1 MLSPMV
7 LPADENSVA
16 NTYSEHMRSRP
27 LVVFLDSYSWQ
38 AFVDL
43 AGALRHR
50 HVRVAR
56 VAGRS
61 TSLRVRLVQRMEAWV
76 FGRLHRRVEGGT
88 LHGTTAVISPADLS
102 AAIPADA
109 ADVQMQED
117 LVLSALELGSG
128 PAHPSRH
135 LAPGV
140 DPRILVDKRL
150 QIAQAAAVGVP
161 VPRQWDEPTSATF
174 PVVVKTP
181 IGFGGGG
188 VRVARDQAGLDA
200 AWAELSANDGN
211 PFVQEHLGR
220 GVSTGGVAQD
230 GEPLVCVAYDG
241 RPAPDDPT
249 GPSQVIVAVDN
260 AEAVANTAAFLRSIG
275 YTGFFCLD
283 WVTGPDGRLRL
294 IDFNARVFGSWVALQ
309 DLGFDLVGAYLHVIG
324 AGPAPE
330 ASVGKYGVAAP
341 MLRYPCP
348 PAETREDVMRWRA
361 ETLEVV
367 RARRSWLGS
376 RWAAVIR
383 MRTVLGT
390 ARALGKVHKQSR
402 SAVGA
407 STATTAEGES
417 RRHESSSRAR

>member
-1 MLSPMV
+1 M
-7 LPADENSVA
+7 AR
-16 NTYSEHMRSRP
+16 TYSEGMRKRT

-50 HVRVAR
+50 GVRVAR
-56 VAGRS
+56 IAGRS
-61 TSLRVRLVQRMEAWV
+61 TSLRIRLVQRMESWV
-76 FGRLHRRVEGGT
+76 FGPLRRLVDGGT
-88 LHGTTAVISPADLS
+88 LHGTTAVISPADL
-102 AAIPADA
+102 AEAVPADA

-135 LAPGV
+135 LADGV

-150 QIAQAAAVGVP
+150 QAEQALAVGVP
-161 VPRQWDEPTSATF
+161 VPRQWDEPTAATY

-181 IGFGGGG
+181 VGFGGGG
-188 VRVARDQAGLDA
+188 VRIARDAAGLAA
-200 AWAELSANDGN
+200 AWAELSASDGH
-211 PFVQEHLGR
+211 PFVQEHMGR
-220 GVSTGGVAQD
+220 GVSTGGVSLD
-230 GEPLVCVAYDG
+230 GEPVVCVAFDG

-249 GPSQVIVAVDN
+249 GPSQVIVAVEN
-260 AEAVANTAAFLRSIG
+260 SEAVERTTVFLRSIG

-283 WVTGPDGRLRL
+283 WVQGPDGRLRL

-309 DLGFDLVGAYLHVIG
+309 DLGFDLVGAYLHVLG
-324 AGPAPE
+324 AAPAP
-330 ASVGKYGVAAP
+330 AATVGRYGVAAP

-348 PAETREDVMRWRA
+348 PVETRDDVLRWRD

-367 RARRSWLGS
+367 RARRPWLGS

-390 ARALGKVHKQSR
+390 VRALGKVRRQDHGGGHGR
-402 SAVGA
+402 P
-407 STATTAEGES
+407 TALGTDGEHAA
-417 RRHESSSRAR
+417 RESSASAA

>member
-1 MLSPMV
+1 MV
-7 LPADENSVA
+7 LPADEIRVA
-16 NTYSEHMRSRP
+16 NTYSERMRSRP

-61 TSLRVRLVQRMEAWV
+61 TSLRVRLVQRMESWV

-88 LHGTTAVISPADLS
+88 LHGTTAVISPADLA

-161 VPRQWDEPTSATF
+161 VPRQWDEPTSPTF

-188 VRVARDQAGLDA
+188 VRIARDQQSLDA
-200 AWAELSANDGN
+200 AWAELSAGGGD

-220 GVSTGGVAQD
+220 GVSTGGVARD

-249 GPSQVIVAVDN
+249 GPSQVIVAVEH
-260 AEAVANTAAFLRSIG
+260 AEAVASTAAFLRSIG

-283 WVTGPDGRLRL
+283 WVAGADGRLRL

-324 AGPAPE
+324 AGPAPRQSE
-330 ASVGKYGVAAP
+330 GRYGVSAP

-348 PAETREDVMRWRA
+348 PAEAREDVMRWRA

-367 RARRSWLGS
+367 RARKPWLGS

-383 MRTVLGT
+383 MRTALGT
-390 ARALGKVHKQSR
+390 ARALAKLRKQPYVDS
-402 SAVGA
+402 
-407 STATTAEGES
+407 ATTTAQGES
-417 RRHESSSRAR
+417 RRSETSSSAQ

>member
-1 MLSPMV
+1 MV
-7 LPADENSVA
+7 LPADDHSVA

-61 TSLRVRLVQRMEAWV
+61 TSLRVRLVQRMESWV
-76 FGRLHRRVEGGT
+76 FGPLRRRVVGGT
-88 LHGTTAVISPADLS
+88 LHGTTAVISPADLA

-135 LAPGV
+135 LAAGV
-140 DPRILVDKRL
+140 DPRILIDKRL
-150 QIAQAAAVGVP
+150 QAAQAAAIGVP
-161 VPRQWDEPTSATF
+161 VPRQWDEPTSPSF

-188 VRVARDQAGLDA
+188 VRIARDEASLAA
-200 AWAELSANDGN
+200 AWAELSASGGD
-211 PFVQEHLGR
+211 PFVQEHMGR
-220 GVSTGGVAQD
+220 GISTGGVARD
-230 GEPLVCVAYDG
+230 GEPIVCVAYDG

-249 GPSQVIVAVDN
+249 GPSQVIVAVESR
-260 AEAVANTAAFLRSIG
+260 EAVEKTATFLRSIG
-275 YTGFFCLD
+275 YTGFFCID
-283 WVTGPDGRLRL
+283 WVTDDDGRLRL

-309 DLGFDLVGAYLHVIG
+309 DLGFDLVGAYLHVLG
-324 AGPAPE
+324 AAPAPV
-330 ASVGKYGVAAP
+330 STVGRYGVAAP

-348 PAETREDVMRWRA
+348 PAETREDVLRWRD
-361 ETLEVV
+361 ETLAVV
-367 RARRSWLGS
+367 RSRRPWLGS

-383 MRTVLGT
+383 VRTVLGT
-390 ARALGKVHKQSR
+390 MRAMAKVRRQARNGGPGGPSSRHGGVQSASSARA
-402 SAVGA
+402 A
-407 STATTAEGES
+407 
-417 RRHESSSRAR
+417 